1 MSAMAEPSDLVVLV
15 SVRIDPTSGR
25 ATRSRADAAAVALA
39 QKALGNGALANA
51 ARGHGAAAHAAQG
64 NGALGNGALGN
75 GVRSN
80 GAPPTGAQGGDSE
93 PWLCTAGD
101 MPDAVARDYLAQGIS
116 QLTRLRIGGPGD
128 VVAALD
134 AVCRNRGLV
143 LAGARGESGT
153 GSGLLPYALAQRLQ
167 RPLINEV
174 VDLQRE
180 ADGGWRVVQALARGA
195 RRSWRLE
202 PGVAAVLVTSPRLA
216 QREDL
221 PQRHAWVA
229 AQAGHIA
236 DHALATPA
244 SAPPPKPTKNADW
257 RLEPARKQRRPLA
270 AVSAESG
277 AARMARATGSAESEA
292 RGGTVIREGSAM
304 DKARALLE
312 HLRKLS
318 LVQPPA

>member
-1 MSAMAEPSDLVVLV
+1 MRAAPEPSDLVVLV

-39 QKALGNGALANA
+39 QKALGEG
-51 ARGHGAAAHAAQG
+51 
-64 NGALGNGALGN
+64 
-75 GVRSN
+75 
-80 GAPPTGAQGGDSE
+80 SE

-101 MPDAVARDYLAQGIS
+101 MPDAVARDYLAQGVS
-116 QLTRLRIGGPGD
+116 QLTRLPLVNGAGLSA
-128 VVAALD
+128 VVWSLD
-134 AVCRNRGLV
+134 PVCRNKGLV
-143 LAGARGESGT
+143 LAGPRGESGT
-153 GSGLLPYALAQRLQ
+153 ASGLLPYALAQRLQ
-167 RPLINEV
+167 RPVINEV

-221 PQRHAWVA
+221 PQRHAWLA
-229 AQAGHIA
+229 AQAGAIVDQTA
-236 DHALATPA
+236 APQAMPA
-244 SAPPPKPTKNADW
+244 SERATW
-257 RLEPARKQRRPLA
+257 TFEPARKQRRPLA
-270 AVSAESG
+270 AASTASG
-277 AARMARATGSAESEA
+277 AARMAQATGSGQSEA
-292 RGGTVIREGSAM
+292 RGGTVIREGSAA
-304 DKARALLE
+304 DKARALLD